1 MIADSVCEKVREDI
15 SNNLL
20 PEFQLS
26 VDNLIKLRLKEVA
39 ATVEAQ
45 VNSIKEDM
53 KDLVELKSEL
63 LASGTTEHKSANPCP
78 RPTVS
83 PLVTNQTRHIEEYR
97 ENNRTKHNVRSTA
110 FFYC

>member
-1 MIADSVCEKVREDI
+1 MAYKLCQLKDCLCHSRNCCPWCFRTPILRPPGHPSCTNENQRVGTVIANTVCEKVKEDI

-26 VDNLIKLRLKEVA
+26 VDNLIKLRLKEVL

-53 KDLVELKSEL
+53 KERFS
-63 LASGTTEHKSANPCP
+63 
-78 RPTVS
+78 
-83 PLVTNQTRHIEEYR
+83 
-97 ENNRTKHNVRSTA
+97 
-110 FFYC
+110 

>member
-1 MIADSVCEKVREDI
+1 MLPHTNFKTPGHPSCTNENLLVGTVIADSVCEKVREDI

-39 ATVEAQ
+39 ATVETQ

-53 KDLVELKSEL
+53 KDL
-63 LASGTTEHKSANPCP
+63 A
-78 RPTVS
+78 
-83 PLVTNQTRHIEEYR
+83 
-97 ENNRTKHNVRSTA
+97 
-110 FFYC
+110 

>member
-1 MIADSVCEKVREDI
+1 MLRHPGHPSCTNENQLVGTVIADSVCEKVREDI

-45 VNSIKEDM
+45 VNSIKEDI
-53 KDLVELKSEL
+53 KDLAELKSEL
-63 LASGTTEHKSANPCP
+63 LASGTT
-78 RPTVS
+78 
-83 PLVTNQTRHIEEYR
+83 
-97 ENNRTKHNVRSTA
+97 
-110 FFYC
+110 